1 MRHDHS
7 SDVMLRLTLI
17 ALLLAAPATF
27 ARDDDHGT
35 AHHAHAAE
43 PEKAPPM
50 RIADVP
56 VVDQGGNARRFYSEL
71 VKDRIV
77 AMNFIF
83 TSCTTICPTL
93 GANFAKVQSLLG
105 ESGRDVSLISISID
119 PVNDTPARLAAWS
132 NRLGGKPGWTLVTGE
147 STDIDTLLKSVGA
160 FTPDKNDHGPLV
172 VLGDDRTGRWQR
184 MNAFAAPSKIVEV
197 LQSLGK
203 ERAAAATTAA
213 ATASTPIA
221 ATPSPAAQYFG
232 ELPLVDQN
240 GRTVDLYRDVMR
252 DRTVV
257 INAFFADCK
266 NTCPIM
272 ANAYRAIQGRFPD
285 RIGRDLALI
294 SITVDPKNDTPP
306 RLKSLATQLEAKEGW
321 YFLSGTEDQ
330 VNAALRKIGLFAP
343 NPEGHSNLFLI
354 GNDRT
359 GLWKKALGVA
369 DLDAVVEV
377 VNSVVNDQPAAI
389 AATTP

>member
-1 MRHDHS
+1 MRQNHS
-7 SDVMLRLTLI
+7 SDVILLRLTAI
-17 ALLLAAPATF
+17 ALLLAAPAAF
-27 ARDDDHGT
+27 AQHEDHGA
-35 AHHAHAAE
+35 AHHAHAE
-43 PEKAPPM
+43 EGEKAPPM

-56 VVDQGGNARRFYSEL
+56 VVDQSGNAKRFYSEL

-105 ESGRDVSLISISID
+105 ESGQDVSLISISID

-132 NRLGGKPGWTLVTGE
+132 TRLGGKPGWTLVTGE
-147 STDIDTLLKSVGA
+147 GTDIDALLKSIGA

-172 VLGDDRTGRWQR
+172 VLGDDRTGRWHR

-197 LQSLGK
+197 LQTLGK
-203 ERAAAATTAA
+203 ERAAAQAA
-213 ATASTPIA
+213 ASI
-221 ATPSPAAQYFG
+221 ATPSPAAQYVG

-240 GRTVDLYRDVMR
+240 GRTVDLYRDLIR
-252 DRTVV
+252 GRTVV

-294 SITVDPKNDTPP
+294 SITVDPATDTPP

-321 YFLSGTEDQ
+321 YFLSGTQEQ
-330 VNAALRKIGLFAP
+330 VGAALRKIGLFAKD
-343 NPEGHSNLFLI
+343 PEGHSNLFLI

-377 VNSVVNDQPAAI
+377 VNSVVNDPVAATP
-389 AATTP
+389 ATTP

>member
-1 MRHDHS
+1 MRQNHS
-7 SDVMLRLTLI
+7 FDVILLRLTAI
-17 ALLLAAPATF
+17 ALLLAAPAAF
-27 ARDDDHGT
+27 AQHEDHGT
-35 AHHAHAAE
+35 AHHAHAGE
-43 PEKAPPM
+43 EKAPPM

-56 VVDQGGNARRFYSEL
+56 VVDQSGNAKRFYSEL

-132 NRLGGKPGWTLVTGE
+132 TRLGGKPGWTLVTGE
-147 STDIDTLLKSVGA
+147 GTDIDSLLKSIGA

-184 MNAFAAPSKIVEV
+184 MNAFAAPAKIAEA
-197 LQSLGK
+197 LQTLEK
-203 ERAAAATTAA
+203 ERAAASAA
-213 ATASTPIA
+213 ASVA
-221 ATPSPAAQYFG
+221 APSPAAQYFG

-240 GRTVDLYRDVMR
+240 GRTVDLYRDLIHG
-252 DRTVV
+252 RTVV

-294 SITVDPKNDTPP
+294 SITVDPATDTPP
-306 RLKSLATQLEAKEGW
+306 RLKNLATQLEAKEGW
-321 YFLSGTEDQ
+321 YFLSGTQEQ
-330 VNAALRKIGLFAP
+330 VGAALRKIGLFTA

-369 DLDAVVEV
+369 NLDEVVEV
-377 VNSVVNDQPAAI
+377 VNSVVNDPVTPG
-389 AATTP
+389 ATATP